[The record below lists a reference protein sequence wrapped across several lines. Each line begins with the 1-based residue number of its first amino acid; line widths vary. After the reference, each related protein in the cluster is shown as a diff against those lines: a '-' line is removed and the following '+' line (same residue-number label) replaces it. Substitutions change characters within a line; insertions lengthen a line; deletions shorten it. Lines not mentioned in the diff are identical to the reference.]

1 MQRTQNIKYYTISGL
16 ILLSIAILSSTYDS
30 QRLAFAQ
37 ITPAPEKAGGNDDSS
52 SASNNSP
59 DTNGSNN
66 DDGNDASSGS
76 SSDGQD
82 DSDDSDTND
91 SDDEDQSAT
100 EEENPLLEAIFSKV
114 RQELTAAGMTDLGF

>member
-1 MQRTQNIKYYTISGL
+1 MKRIQNIKYYTIVGL

-30 QRLAFAQ
+30 QRIAFAQ

-59 DTNGSNN
+59 
-66 DDGNDASSGS
+66 DGNDASSGS

-100 EEENPLLEAIFSKV
+100 EEENPLLETIFSKV
-114 RQELTAAGMTDLGF
+114 SQELTAAGMTDLGF